1 MKNLVYFACMLSTIC
16 FFGAC
21 RVNVLR
27 GEGSQNGTA
36 AQTAPFTRIRVD
48 VPMKVAVNIQPDSN
62 PSYRLTGY
70 DNILKHIKTEVK
82 DGTLRVTSDLDETW
96 TIDANSG
103 TTLVV
108 SAPTIEGMS
117 LSGAS
122 EAAIHGT
129 LTAPH
134 FTLSISGACCAKIDN
149 LHVEHFNTDI
159 SGAAEVEVD
168 GGTADTAD
176 YEVSGAGKFKTYPL
190 QCNNVTV
197 AVSGAGYGQ
206 VTALKQLT
214 AEISGTGAV
223 KYKGHPVVTRDVSG
237 VGTVRDDN

>member
-1 MKNLVYFACMLSTIC
+1 MRSLVYVACLISTIC
-16 FFGAC
+16 FFGGC

-27 GEGSQNGTA
+27 GEGTQNGTA
-36 AQTAPFTRIRVD
+36 AQTALFTRISVE
-48 VPMKVAVNIQPDSN
+48 VPMKVTVTVQPGSET
-62 PSYRLTGY
+62 SYRLTGY
-70 DNILKHIKTEVK
+70 DNILAHIKTEVK
-82 DGTLRVTSDLDETW
+82 DSTLHVTCDLGETW
-96 TIDANSG
+96 TIDGNSG

-108 SAPTIEGMS
+108 SASTLEALS

-129 LTAPH
+129 LAAPH

-149 LHVEHFNTDI
+149 LNVAHFNTDI
-159 SGAAEVEVD
+159 SGAAEVEVN

-176 YEVSGAGKFKTYPL
+176 YEVSGAGKLKTYPL
-190 QCNNVTV
+190 QCNTV
-197 AVSGAGYGQ
+197 RVSVSGAGFGQ

-223 KYKGHPVVTRDVSG
+223 KYKGHPAVTRDVSG
-237 VGTVRDDN
+237 VGTITEDN